1 MTEPLD
7 YVVVGGGIVGA
18 STAHHLLRA
27 RPGASLLLLDK
38 EPTFG
43 AHQTGHNSG
52 VIHSGIYYEPGS
64 LKAEMCR
71 RGARLTE
78 EFAAAH
84 DIPVV
89 RTGKLLV
96 ATEDREL
103 GGLARL
109 RDRAAVNGIE
119 AEQIDASE
127 LRRREPAVRGL
138 AALWLPGTGI
148 TDYRRINQALAGEV
162 AAAGGELRTGVRV
175 TAVTETGAE
184 VRLTTTTGEV
194 RARHVVFCGGVQAD
208 RLARLAG
215 LDLDLAI
222 MPFRGEY
229 YDVVP
234 AKADLVSALIYPVPD
249 PDLPFLGVHLT
260 PTVDGGL
267 NVGPNAVLGLARE
280 GYPKLSFDRQDVA
293 DLARFRGSYA
303 VARKNLR
310 TGARELRN
318 SLSKRGYLRLCQRY
332 CPSLTAGGPGAPGG
346 RHPRPGGAPRRHL
359 RARLPAPPDGA
370 HPARA
375 QRTVPGGHL
384 RAAHRRG
391 ARGAGDHAHA
401 VTRPAGWA
409 SGGPTGETRTRSD
422 TLSEEE
428 PLACRYGS
436 PWSGA
441 DRWGSTTPA

>member
-127 LRRREPAVRGL
+127 LRRREPEVRGL

-175 TAVTETGAE
+175 TAVAETGAE
-184 VRLTTTTGEV
+184 VRLTTTTGEI

-280 GYPKLSFDRQDVA
+280 GYPKLSFDRHDAA

-332 CPSLTAGGPGAPGG
+332 CPSLTLADLVPREAGI
-346 RHPRPGGAPRRHL
+346 
-359 RARLPAPPDGA
+359 
-370 HPARA
+370 RA
-375 QRTVPGGHL
+375 QAVLRDGTFVHDFLLRRTARTLHVLNAPSP
-384 RAAHRRG
+384 AATS
-391 ARGAGDHAHA
+391 AL
-401 VTRPAGWA
+401 PI
-409 SGGPTGETRTRSD
+409 GEELAAQAT
-422 TLSEEE
+422 TL
-428 PLACRYGS
+428 
-436 PWSGA
+436 
-441 DRWGSTTPA
+441 TP

>member
-229 YDVVP
+229 YDIVP

-332 CPSLTAGGPGAPGG
+332 CPSLTLADLVPREAGI
-346 RHPRPGGAPRRHL
+346 
-359 RARLPAPPDGA
+359 
-370 HPARA
+370 RA
-375 QRTVPGGHL
+375 QAVLRDGTFVHDFLLRRTARTLHVLNAPSP
-384 RAAHRRG
+384 AATS
-391 ARGAGDHAHA
+391 AL
-401 VTRPAGWA
+401 PI
-409 SGGPTGETRTRSD
+409 GEELAAQAT
-422 TLSEEE
+422 TL
-428 PLACRYGS
+428 
-436 PWSGA
+436 
-441 DRWGSTTPA
+441 TP

>member
-175 TAVTETGAE
+175 TAVAETGAE

-293 DLARFRGSYA
+293 ELARFRGSYA

-332 CPSLTAGGPGAPGG
+332 CPSLTLADLVPREAGI
-346 RHPRPGGAPRRHL
+346 
-359 RARLPAPPDGA
+359 
-370 HPARA
+370 RA
-375 QRTVPGGHL
+375 QAVLRDGTFVHDFLLRRTARTLHVLNAPSP
-384 RAAHRRG
+384 AATS
-391 ARGAGDHAHA
+391 AL
-401 VTRPAGWA
+401 PI
-409 SGGPTGETRTRSD
+409 GEELAAQAT
-422 TLSEEE
+422 TL
-428 PLACRYGS
+428 
-436 PWSGA
+436 
-441 DRWGSTTPA
+441 TP